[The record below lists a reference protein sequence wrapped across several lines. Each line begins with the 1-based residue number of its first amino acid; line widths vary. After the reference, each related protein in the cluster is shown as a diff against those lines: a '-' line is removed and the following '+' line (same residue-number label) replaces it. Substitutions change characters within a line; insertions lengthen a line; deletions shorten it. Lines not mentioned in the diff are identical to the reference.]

1 MGCDAG
7 AADGGFDLLRIAW
20 GVGMAAGAVLAE
32 PGSAGL
38 STGEPRAVVV
48 PTPEGGGGVVEP
60 MRRSDGASGRH
71 AGGAGRIAGGIGV
84 AGAAV
89 AMALVSRLLGAF
101 AGSGPPSRTG
111 RGNDPARG
119 ETVLAVRAAY
129 ALDHEGQGRPAGG
142 AGGSPDGAGRSTSVH
157 PELALAVAWRRCGRG
172 RSAGGGMPG
181 TVSGVARMQF
191 RPGVPQPRQPT
202 ATDHG
207 AGARRVV
214 REGAR
219 HGGQPGARE
228 GKASFVA
235 RHRRHPGVESAI
247 HALESHGLDR
257 VRTQGRAGF
266 ERTVGISI
274 LAANLHRLGRLLQQR
289 AGAAVPSHA
298 RTTLSFGGLAVP
310 ILNIHLS
317 RPSGRTPHAPKASRR
332 TSSALLEPRWADD
345 PSYIS

>member
-1 MGCDAG
+1 
-7 AADGGFDLLRIAW
+7 
-20 GVGMAAGAVLAE
+20 MAAGAVLAE

-48 PTPEGGGGVVEP
+48 PPPEGGGGVVDP
-60 MRRSDGASGRH
+60 VRRSDGASGRH
-71 AGGAGRIAGGIGV
+71 AGGAGRIAGGLGV

-101 AGSGPPSRTG
+101 AGSGPPSRAG

-119 ETVLAVRAAY
+119 ETILAVRAAY

-157 PELALAVAWRRCGRG
+157 PGLALAVAWRRCGRG
-172 RSAGGGMPG
+172 GSAGGGMPG

-202 ATDHG
+202 ATGRG
-207 AGARRVV
+207 AGARRV
-214 REGAR
+214 
-219 HGGQPGARE
+219 ARE

-235 RHRRHPGVESAI
+235 RRRRHPGVESAI

-257 VRTQGRAGF
+257 VRTQGREGF

-298 RTTLSFGGLAVP
+298 TTLSFGGLAVSV
-310 ILNIHLS
+310 LNIHPS

-332 TSSALLEPRWADD
+332 TSSALLEFRWADD

>member
-7 AADGGFDLLRIAW
+7 SADGGFGLLRIAW
-20 GVGMAAGAVLAE
+20 GVGMAAGAVLAK

-48 PTPEGGGGVVEP
+48 PTPPKAVAAWLTLCG
-60 MRRSDGASGRH
+60 DLTGRLGDN
-71 AGGAGRIAGGIGV
+71 AGGAGRIAGGLGV

-89 AMALVSRLLGAF
+89 VMALVSRLLGAF
-101 AGSGPPSRTG
+101 AGSDPPSRAG

-119 ETVLAVRAAY
+119 EAIFAVRAAY
-129 ALDHEGQGRPAGG
+129 ALDHKGQGWSAGG

-157 PELALAVAWRRCGRG
+157 PGLALAAAWRRCGRG

-191 RPGVPQPRQPT
+191 RPGVPQPRQPAAVALPT
-202 ATDHG
+202 KGRGTEAS
-207 AGARRVV
+207 R
-214 REGAR
+214 
-219 HGGQPGARE
+219 ARE

-235 RHRRHPGVESAI
+235 RRRRHPGVESAI
-247 HALESHGLDR
+247 HALNSHGLDR

-274 LAANLHRLGRLLQQR
+274 LAANLHRLGRLQQQW
-289 AGAAVPSHA
+289 AARRRH
-298 RTTLSFGGLAVP
+298 RT
-310 ILNIHLS
+310 
-317 RPSGRTPHAPKASRR
+317 HAPPYRLA
-332 TSSALLEPRWADD
+332 A
-345 PSYIS
+345 

>member
-1 MGCDAG
+1 MLQHGFLDDWTYSVRTLQDHVSLVTPALLQELNALLVRESHAVAGKPPGTALDGRVDSFVVETDVPKREPAVGCDAG
-7 AADGGFDLLRIAW
+7 AADGGFGLLRIAW

-48 PTPEGGGGVVEP
+48 PTPEGGGGVVDP
-60 MRRSDGASGRH
+60 VRRSDGASGRH
-71 AGGAGRIAGGIGV
+71 AGGAGRIAGGLGV

-89 AMALVSRLLGAF
+89 AMVLVSRLLGAF
-101 AGSGPPSRTG
+101 AGSDPPSRAG

-129 ALDHEGQGRPAGG
+129 ALDHEGQGWPAGG

-157 PELALAVAWRRCGRG
+157 PGLALAAAWRRCGRG

-202 ATDHG
+202 ATGRG
-207 AGARRVV
+207 AGARRVA

-219 HGGQPGARE
+219 HGGQP
-228 GKASFVA
+228 S
-235 RHRRHPGVESAI
+235 
-247 HALESHGLDR
+247 
-257 VRTQGRAGF
+257 
-266 ERTVGISI
+266 
-274 LAANLHRLGRLLQQR
+274 
-289 AGAAVPSHA
+289 
-298 RTTLSFGGLAVP
+298 
-310 ILNIHLS
+310 
-317 RPSGRTPHAPKASRR
+317 SGS
-332 TSSALLEPRWADD
+332 
-345 PSYIS
+345 